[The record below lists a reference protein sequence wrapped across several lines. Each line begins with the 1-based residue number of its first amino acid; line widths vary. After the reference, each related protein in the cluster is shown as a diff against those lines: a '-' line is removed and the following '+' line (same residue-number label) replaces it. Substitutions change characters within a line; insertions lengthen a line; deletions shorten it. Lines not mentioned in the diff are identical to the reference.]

1 MSVIIIPSPE
11 LHLLSIIIP
20 CPELHLLSVII
31 VIVPCP
37 ELHPLLLLL
46 FLVQSYTYYLL
57 LLLFLV
63 QSYIYCLL
71 LLLLFLVQSYIH
83 YYCYYCYY
91 SLSRATSI
99 IIVIIPCPELHRL
112 SIIITPCPELP
123 PLLLFL
129 FLVQSYIP
137 DPFKLRGFVST
148 PPPGNERLFCTM
160 IRHGDE
166 TSGGHYTLYLEY
178 LSGLV
183 PLLKGKRAS
192 KLRPDFVIFDPKIRT
207 SGKGEETGQ
216 KECCGLCVPVIRT

>member
-1 MSVIIIPSPE
+1 MGPA
-11 LHLLSIIIP
+11 L
-20 CPELHLLSVII
+20 
-31 VIVPCP
+31 
-37 ELHPLLLLL
+37 
-46 FLVQSYTYYLL
+46 
-57 LLLFLV
+57 
-63 QSYIYCLL
+63 
-71 LLLLFLVQSYIH
+71 
-83 YYCYYCYY
+83 YYCYYSLSTATSIIYYHYYSLPRATSIYYYY

-99 IIVIIPCPELHRL
+99 IIVIIACPELH
-112 SIIITPCPELP
+112 
-123 PLLLFL
+123 LLLLLL

-216 KECCGLCVPVIRT
+216 KECCGLCVPELWTSGKDKETVLGKTKECCGLCEPGIRTSGMPRNRIRTSGKDQETGLVVSEECCGVYVFF